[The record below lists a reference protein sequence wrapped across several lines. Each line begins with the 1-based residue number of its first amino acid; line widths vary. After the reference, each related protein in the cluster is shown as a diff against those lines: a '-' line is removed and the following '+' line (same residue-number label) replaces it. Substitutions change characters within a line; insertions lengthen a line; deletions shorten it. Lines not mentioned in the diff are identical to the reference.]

1 MALLTS
7 SLVERREAPPPYVT
21 GGRAPRKGARRT
33 RWSVGPYVTGPG
45 ASRRSIP
52 SFSRDTEKGEGRARQ
67 PEKAKS
73 PGSVALA
80 RRAV

>member
-52 SFSRDTEKGEGRARQ
+52 SFSRETEKGEGRARQ
-67 PEKAKS
+67 PEKVKS
-73 PGSVALA
+73 PGSAALA
-80 RRAV
+80 VCG